1 MKTVLITGGSGLVGR
16 RLTQLLKE
24 KGYEVIWLSRDRHV
38 RGETPRYR
46 WDYRIG
52 EIDTEAIDRADIIV
66 HLAGAGVGDR
76 RWSVARKNTI
86 VNSRVLTAKL
96 LFDTIKERGK
106 KIEAFISASAIGY
119 YGNKTTDRIFTEED
133 ILNEPDFLATT
144 CRQWEEAAQ
153 PFEEVLDIRTVIV
166 RTGFVISKNSE
177 ALKKMVIPTKMGL
190 GSPIGSGRQYMSWIQ
205 LNDLCGIYLKAIEDE
220 SMRGIYNAVAPEYIS
235 NRSFM
240 RRLART
246 LRRPFFMP
254 NIPSFVMKLVMGE
267 SAGLILGG
275 SRISSDKV
283 VAAGYDFKYKSTKKA
298 LRASVDA
305 IKREEKKL
313 RR

>member
-66 HLAGAGVGDR
+66 HLAGANVGDR

-153 PFEEVLDIRTVIV
+153 PFEEILGIRTVIV

-177 ALKKMVIPTKMGL
+177 ALKKMVIPT
-190 GSPIGSGRQYMSWIQ
+190 
-205 LNDLCGIYLKAIEDE
+205 
-220 SMRGIYNAVAPEYIS
+220 
-235 NRSFM
+235 
-240 RRLART
+240 
-246 LRRPFFMP
+246 
-254 NIPSFVMKLVMGE
+254 
-267 SAGLILGG
+267 
-275 SRISSDKV
+275 
-283 VAAGYDFKYKSTKKA
+283 
-298 LRASVDA
+298 
-305 IKREEKKL
+305 
-313 RR
+313 